1 MRPPVRLLST
11 SHAVILLITM
21 ALSLARVYPPAAIR
35 SLQQEQHFCLLIP
48 STKLSTKAIYNIYFV
63 TY

>member
-1 MRPPVRLLST
+1 
-11 SHAVILLITM
+11 M